1 MFMNRKHRFA
11 IFGTN
16 NPQKI
21 HHENANFTWI
31 AMIWPGWCVQTKT
44 CLAQR
49 CSALAERT
57 MRKATPVV

>member
-31 AMIWPGWCVQTKT
+31 AMIWD
-44 CLAQR
+44 LAGLV
-49 CSALAERT
+49 CT
-57 MRKATPVV
+57 N